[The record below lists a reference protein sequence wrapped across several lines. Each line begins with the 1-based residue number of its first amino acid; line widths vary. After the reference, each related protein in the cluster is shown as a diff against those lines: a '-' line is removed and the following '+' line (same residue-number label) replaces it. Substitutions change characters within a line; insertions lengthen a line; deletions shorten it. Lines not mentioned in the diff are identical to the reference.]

1 MPAIQQGARVCRM
14 HLAPFL
20 LENKPETEV
29 RKMTFSPANTIW
41 VLLGAAL
48 VFFMQAGFA
57 MCEAGFTRAKNTG
70 NILMKNLMDFCIG
83 TPLYWLFGFG
93 IMFGTG
99 TALFGWI
106 DPFIM
111 GDYASV
117 LPEGVPLWAF
127 AIFQT
132 VFCAT
137 SATIVSGA
145 MAERTKFS
153 AYCLY
158 SAAISLFIYPV
169 SGHWIWGG
177 GWLAEMGFHDFAGST
192 AVHMVGGVCALV
204 GAKILGPRVG
214 KYGKDGKPRAIL
226 GHNLSIAALGVFI
239 LWFCWFGFNGASTVG
254 MGTDELIGTAS
265 LVFFNTN
272 LAAAMATLVTMLFTW
287 IRYGKPDVS
296 MTFNAA
302 LAGLVGITAGCD
314 AVDPFGAAIIG
325 IVCGFAVVLAVGFF
339 DKVVKI
345 DDPVGAISVHGV
357 CGALGT
363 ILTGFFATGGTTMK
377 GLFYG
382 GGLKFLG
389 VQALGVIATVAWTA
403 AIITVVFLVI
413 KKTIGLRADKADE
426 VMGLDR
432 SEHGLPTAYAG
443 IAMLPEEMPVEGEAA
458 MQPVPAAAAA
468 VVAEAPVKKEK
479 EVVPGAPVYTRVQII
494 CRPASLEKLTTA
506 MNRIGITGMTV
517 TNVMGYGAQKG
528 KPEYYRGT
536 PVEVTLLPKV
546 QVDIV
551 VSKVP
556 VREVI
561 DTARSVL
568 HTGHIGD
575 GKIFVTD
582 VENVVRVRTGE
593 EGYDALQSDE

>member
-1 MPAIQQGARVCRM
+1 MY
-14 HLAPFL
+14 
-20 LENKPETEV
+20 
-29 RKMTFSPANTIW
+29 SPANTIW

-99 TALFGWI
+99 TAVFGWI

-111 GDYASV
+111 KEYESV
-117 LPEGVPLWAF
+117 LPAGVPLWAF

-137 SATIVSGA
+137 SATIVSGS

-153 AYCLY
+153 AYCIY

-204 GAKILGPRVG
+204 GAKILGPRIG

-254 MGTDELIGTAS
+254 MDSDELIGSAS

-272 LAAAMATLVTMLFTW
+272 LSAALATLVTMLFTW

-314 AVDPFGAAIIG
+314 AVDPFGAAVIG
-325 IVCGFAVVLAVGFF
+325 VVCGFAVVLAVSFF
-339 DKVVKI
+339 DRVVKI

-363 ILTGFFATGGTTMK
+363 ILTGFFATGQTTMK
-377 GLFYG
+377 GVFYG
-382 GGLKFLG
+382 GGFKFLG
-389 VQALGVIATVAWTA
+389 VQCLGVLTVIAWTA
-403 AIITVVFLVI
+403 VIITVVFLLI
-413 KKTIGLRADKADE
+413 KKAIGLRADSADE

-443 IAMLPEEMPVEGEAA
+443 IAMLPEESVGGGEVIPTAA
-458 MQPVPAAAAA
+458 PAAAAA
-468 VVAEAPVKKEK
+468 ETPVRKAKEK
-479 EVVPGAPVYTRVQII
+479 APDEPVYTRVQII
-494 CRPASLEKLTTA
+494 CRPASLESLKTA

-561 DTARSVL
+561 ETARNVL

-575 GKIFVTD
+575 GKIFITD

-593 EGYDALQSDE
+593 EGYDALQSD